1 MSVQFDFKDKVVLI
15 TGSSSGIGAG
25 TALLFSKSGA
35 KVVITGRNE
44 RKLSEV
50 AKKCQQLSPNGYK
63 PLQVLG
69 DITREEDAQRLVKS
83 TINEFGKLDVLVNN
97 AGFGCNKGLK
107 DPDYMT
113 AYRDVLNTNLTSVV
127 YLTHLCAEH
136 LTLTK
141 GNVVNVSSV
150 AAFSTVSLDRIF
162 T

>member
-35 KVVITGRNE
+35 KVVITGCNE
-44 RKLSEV
+44 VNKLSEV
-50 AKKCQQLSPNGYK
+50 SKKCQQLSPNCYK

-69 DITREEDAQRLVKS
+69 DLTREEDAQRLVKS
-83 TINEFGKLDVLVNN
+83 MINEFGKLDILVNN
-97 AGFGCNKGLK
+97 AGIECNKDLK
-107 DPDYMT
+107 DPDYMK
-113 AYRDVLNTNLTSVV
+113 AFRNVLTTNLTSAV

-136 LTLTK
+136 LTQTK

-150 AAFSTVSLDRIF
+150 GSFFTVS
-162 T
+162 